1 MLKKLSIFSFFIS
14 ISILLSCKEEI
25 VDPTYYGGISGVVED
40 SETGEPLSNVSIT
53 TSPSTTSI
61 TTAED
66 GQFTLSDLETGEYSI
81 IAEKDNYTKKST
93 VITVEKNKIVSAS
106 IQLKEKSSSEE
117 NQLPLKPVL
126 VSPNDNSTDQ
136 NISLA
141 LSWYST
147 DENEDTLHYD
157 VYIIS
162 PGISEKYLV
171 LENSI
176 DTSVVLEDLDY
187 SATYYWQV
195 VVTDDIGDDVNGDI
209 WSFTTKEFPENPV
222 IYTSNTNGNYEIYSA
237 TIDTVNQEIVQLTKT
252 NSNEFWPRFN
262 PTRDLIAFVSD
273 KEIDK
278 HIYTMS
284 IDGKD
289 IYQVTQLPVAGLH
302 NNGIGFCWSPDGNNL
317 FYSNYNKIYRI
328 SKDGN
333 NLTKIADA
341 PQDRNF
347 REIDITSS
355 GDKLTVLTIGQ
366 NFYDSEIYI
375 LNTDGTNMKMVVD
388 NLEGAVQNPNFTI
401 DGKSLIYTHDISGHS
416 SLTNRMLDNRIFTVT
431 LDSLEVKDISINKS
445 NGTNDL
451 NPKISSNGAK
461 IIFENVSND
470 NSNGGEIMIMN
481 LDGSNRRKLNI
492 NGGMPDWK

>member
-1 MLKKLSIFSFFIS
+1 MLKKLSILF
-14 ISILLSCKEEI
+14 LLIFTLFSCKEEI
-25 VDPTYYGGISGVVED
+25 VDPTYYGGISGVVVD
-40 SETGEPLSNVSIT
+40 SESGEPLPNVLIT

-61 TTAED
+61 TTKED
-66 GQFTLSDLETGEYSI
+66 GLFNLSDLETGEYSI

-93 VITVEKNKIVSAS
+93 VITVEKNKIVSAT

-117 NQLPLKPVL
+117 NQLPTKPVL
-126 VSPNDNSTDQ
+126 VSPNDNSIDQ
-136 NISLA
+136 KISLS

-147 DENEDTLHYD
+147 DGNDDTLYYD
-157 VYIIS
+157 VYLIS
-162 PGISEKYLV
+162 PGVSEKFLV
-171 LENSI
+171 LENST
-176 DTSVVLEDLDY
+176 DTSVVLENLDY
-187 SATYYWQV
+187 ASTYYWQV
-195 VVTDDIGDDVNGDI
+195 VVNDAIGDDVNGDI

-222 IYTSNTNGNYEIYSA
+222 IFTSNINGNYEIYSA

-284 IDGKD
+284 LDGKN
-289 IYQVTQLPVAGLH
+289 IYQVTQVPIAGVH
-302 NNGIGFCWSPDGNNL
+302 NNGIGFCWSPDGNEIY
-317 FYSNYNKIYRI
+317 YSNYNKIYKI
-328 SKDGN
+328 SKDGT
-333 NLTKIADA
+333 NLTQIAVA
-341 PQDRNF
+341 PDNRNF
-347 REIDITSS
+347 REIDVSIS
-355 GDKLTVLTIGQ
+355 GDKLAVLTIGQ

-375 LNTDGTNMKMVVD
+375 MNTDGSEMTMIVD
-388 NLEGAVQNPNFTI
+388 NLDGAVQNPNFTL
-401 DGKSLIYTHDISGHS
+401 DGKSLIYTHDNSGHTS
-416 SLTNRMLDNRIFTVT
+416 VTNRILDNRIYRIDV
-431 LDSLEVKDISINKS
+431 DSLEVTDLSTSKS

-451 NPKISSNGAK
+451 NPILSPDGAK

-470 NSNGGEIMIMN
+470 NSREGEIMIMN